1 MKEFLNNLFST
12 RRMAFWLNLLGLS
25 LAFVVFYV
33 LMAEVKWVHG
43 FDRFHDGAER
53 ICRVDSK
60 GPSACLFNGTMG
72 KAIMENNTEAV
83 EAAVYFKQGYK
94 WIPSQYEILDSDTT
108 QESKN
113 ISVHIRVVT
122 KDLPKVFTFDMVE
135 GNIEDFETPDAD
147 FFPLSI
153 CQKLFGM
160 EGPYVGRTFSFWK
173 KGGYTRRVSG
183 VYRDF
188 PTNSIL
194 GNHIYH
200 SMNEEE
206 YERFLLKNRLE
217 WDNTVYVKVREGIS
231 KEMVASMI
239 TDKIQELTQDSTWQF
254 HLPTIHDIYFMSQA
268 DIGKQGSRYMTWLY
282 FLIAWLIVAIAAIN
296 YTNFEL
302 SLIPYYI
309 KEINVRRI
317 FGART
322 WPLRLKQL
330 GRAFFT
336 LLLALGISFVTL
348 SIIDRQGWL
357 LEYMH
362 ADMAFSQNL
371 IVIGIMGALTL
382 VILLVAGGYPAWYST
397 SHKPALVINGN
408 FSLSET
414 GRFLR
419 RTLVGMQFT
428 VSMIIIIFTLL
439 MTSQTHFMY
448 NTPIGYARDSVIY
461 LEVDNDLRRM
471 HQAPINEA
479 LRQDPDVVSFSWTRF
494 RLGESDLTMN
504 MGRPYKGEMIYFLDL
519 PVEPN
524 FLTTMGI
531 RITEGRNFRHED
543 ATKEDGGSLIMN
555 ETARK
560 MYGLKLHDMVHSD
573 QIIGFMEDTNVGTLH
588 KKVSPTALFLFGKQN
603 WGIQD
608 YNCAIRLTS
617 PEKAAKVSRMLNKL
631 NKELTDGQATMKFY
645 TSDDISDIAYAV
657 ENKQFTMVLTGSIIS
672 LLISLIGVFG
682 LVLFETQA
690 RRKEIGVRKVF
701 GSTTKGILTM
711 FNKQYLHIL
720 IVCFVVAAPVAY
732 YLFNRW
738 IETFA
743 YRTPTHWWLFGIAF
757 LSVSAVVCLTVTIQS
772 WRAARERPVETIMK

>member
-60 GPSACLFNGTMG
+60 GPYACQYNGPMG
-72 KAIMENNTEAV
+72 YTIMESCKEAV
-83 EAAVYFKQGYK
+83 EGAVYFRDGGQ

-108 QESKN
+108 QESKS
-113 ISVHIRVVT
+113 ISVPIRDVT

-206 YERFLLKNRLE
+206 YERFLLRNSSE
-217 WDNTVYVKVREGIS
+217 WSSTVYVKVREGLS

-239 TDKIQELTQDSTWQF
+239 TDKIQELTQDSTTQF
-254 HLPTIHDIYFMSQA
+254 HLQTIHDIYFMPQE

-282 FLIAWLIVAIAAIN
+282 FLIAWLVVAIAAIN
-296 YTNFEL
+296 YTNFEI

-322 WPLRLKQL
+322 WSLRLKQL
-330 GRAFFT
+330 GRAFLT

-348 SIIDRQGWL
+348 NIIDRQGWL

-371 IVIGIMGALTL
+371 IVIGVMGALTL

-448 NTPIGYARDSVIY
+448 NTPIGYARDSVLY

-479 LRQDPDVVSFSWTRF
+479 LRQDPDVVSFSWTRY
-494 RLGESDLTMN
+494 RLGESDYIMKW
-504 MGRPYKGEMIYFLDL
+504 GRPYKGEMIYFLSI

-531 RITEGRNFRHED
+531 RITEGRNFRPED

-560 MYGLKLHDMVHSD
+560 MYGLKLHDMIHSD

-617 PEKAAKVSRMLNKL
+617 PEKAVNVSRMLNKL
-631 NKELTDGQATMKFY
+631 NKKLTDGQATMKFY

-657 ENKQFTMVLTGSIIS
+657 EDKQFTMVLTGSIIS

>member
-60 GPSACLFNGTMG
+60 GHYGCQYNGLMG
-72 KAIMENNTEAV
+72 YTIMESCKEAI
-83 EAAVYFKQGYK
+83 EGAVYFRDGGQ

-113 ISVHIRVVT
+113 ISVHIRDVT

-206 YERFLLKNRLE
+206 YERFMLKNRSE
-217 WDNTVYVKVREGIS
+217 WENTVYVKVRDGIS
-231 KEMVASMI
+231 TEMAASMI
-239 TDKIQELTQDSTWQF
+239 TGKIQELTQDSTWQF
-254 HLPTIHDIYFMSQA
+254 HLPTIHDIYFMSQD

-282 FLIAWLIVAIAAIN
+282 FLIAWLVVAIAAIN
-296 YTNFEL
+296 YTNFEI

-322 WPLRLKQL
+322 WSLRLKQL
-330 GRAFFT
+330 GRAFLT

-371 IVIGIMGALTL
+371 IVIGVMGALTL

-448 NTPIGYARDSVIY
+448 NTPIGYARDSVLY

-494 RLGESDLTMN
+494 RLGESDYIMKW
-504 MGRPYKGEMIYFLDL
+504 GRPYKGEMIYFLNL
-519 PVEPN
+519 PVEPS

-531 RITEGRNFRHED
+531 RITEGRNFRPED

-560 MYGLKLHDMVHSD
+560 MYGLKLYDMIQND
-573 QIIGFMEDTNVGTLH
+573 QIIGFMEDTYVGTLH

-617 PEKAAKVSRMLNKL
+617 PEKAVNVSRMLNKL

-657 ENKQFTMVLTGSIIS
+657 EDKQFTMVLTGSIIS

-732 YLFNRW
+732 YLFNKW
-738 IETFA
+738 VETFA